1 MEISE
6 WIYCFIAAYTYV
18 SIKVYICVYTLV
30 YFLVSS
36 TEMVPKAICKV
47 GAKILPSK
55 YYSTL
60 KGMCLG
66 EMDNS
71 RTGAGKHK
79 ISLQYLLVPEC

>member
-1 MEISE
+1 
-6 WIYCFIAAYTYV
+6 
-18 SIKVYICVYTLV
+18 
-30 YFLVSS
+30 
-36 TEMVPKAICKV
+36 MVPKAICKV

-71 RTGAGKHK
+71 RTRAGKHK
-79 ISLQYLLVPEC
+79 ISLEYLLVSEC